1 MLLQGGEASVSVTT
15 PPSHPGGI
23 GEALS
28 TGASKQSSIGGGDGQ
43 LLSQGRNGAVQ
54 SKANGAAQGA
64 TSSSATACMFA
75 LKSDTANAALQELL
89 APRSTASAMAK
100 ITCQPADG
108 PAFQIGAAGDSG
120 EGGSGVDGGPVCQVE
135 SMDELANAGARTIY
149 RPILAQPV
157 DGAVRGGAADLSLAA
172 DGEVVDREGSN
183 EQISEAESA
192 AAADAAAAA
201 VLGGDMCEIAESK
214 SMSSTGV
221 AENTASAANV
231 GTDKEGSRDLEA
243 RGACGSGGTA
253 QRGHGYVREA
263 AGRKGE
269 KKDGNVGVRP
279 AARPQASDARLSSDN
294 MLVC

>member
-1 MLLQGGEASVSVTT
+1 MSVAT
-15 PPSHPGGI
+15 PPGHPCGI

-28 TGASKQSSIGGGDGQ
+28 AGASKQSSIGGGDAQ

-54 SKANGAAQGA
+54 RNGVAHGA
-64 TSSSATACMFA
+64 TSSSSTACMFA
-75 LKSDTANAALQELL
+75 LKADTANAALQELL
-89 APRSTASAMAK
+89 APRGTASAMAQ

-108 PAFQIGAAGDSG
+108 PAFEGGAASDGG

-135 SMDELANAGARTIY
+135 SMDELANAGARTVY

-157 DGAVRGGAADLSLAA
+157 DGAVRGGAADLSFAA
-172 DGEVVDREGSN
+172 DSEVVDREGSN
-183 EQISEAESA
+183 EQIGEAESA

-231 GTDKEGSRDLEA
+231 GTEKAGPRELEQRA
-243 RGACGSGGTA
+243 AFGSGVTGQA
-253 QRGHGYVREA
+253 GNGCVREA

-269 KKDGNVGVRP
+269 KKDGTVGVRA
-279 AARPQASDARLSSDN
+279 AARSQASDVRLSSDK
-294 MLVC
+294 MIVC